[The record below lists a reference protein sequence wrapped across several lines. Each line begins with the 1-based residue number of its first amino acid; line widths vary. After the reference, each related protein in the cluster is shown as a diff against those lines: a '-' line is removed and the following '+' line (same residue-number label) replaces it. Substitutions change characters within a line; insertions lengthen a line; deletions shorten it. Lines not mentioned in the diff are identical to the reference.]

1 MKIIFTLLLLVSG
14 IVYAQEKADAPSI
27 AAMER
32 AAYQNRFNNL
42 GARTLASDNFDV
54 KYYRCEWAIDP
65 AIRYINGKVTIYFKP
80 TAAISTITVDLMN
93 PLLADSIKRNGT
105 AITYTAPANTLVID
119 FGTSLPA
126 NVLDSVSIW
135 YQGVPA
141 NTGFGSFIQD
151 NHAGTPVLWTLS
163 ESYGSRDWWPCKNG
177 INDKADSVDIFITNP
192 AIYKAASNG
201 ILQSELPVAGS
212 KTVTHWKHRYPIASY
227 LICMA
232 VTNYT
237 VFNNSVQL
245 GAVNLPMVTY
255 CYPENLTLFQTNTPL
270 VLEAMQLFH
279 NNFGPY
285 PFMNEKYGHV
295 QFGWGGGMEH
305 QTSTFIV
312 TPNESLMAHELG
324 HQWFGNKITCHSWE
338 DIWLNEGFATY
349 LAAFNMETKY
359 PASALVNRR
368 SIINNIT
375 SQPGGRLKIVDTT
388 DLNQI
393 FSQRLSYNKGS
404 YLLFM
409 LRFIMGDAV
418 FLSALRR
425 YQADPLLA
433 YGNATTADLKRN
445 LEAESG
451 LDLTYFFNQW
461 YTGEGY
467 PSYQVKWNVLDNT
480 CANIQLLQT
489 TSMPGI
495 TPFFKLPVQLTF
507 KNATQEKTIVL
518 NNIVN
523 GENFMSSIGF
533 AADTVLVDPN
543 AWLVTKNNTTL
554 KDPPV
559 TNGTCS
565 VLSLPN
571 GNPTATAALNSG
583 QGIVEIFP
591 NPLENPFTI
600 NLKEFKALAANIN
613 IYNTVGQIIFSQS
626 VPLRRGAGTVK
637 VQNNNWADGL
647 YFAEIKAGATT
658 VRKQIIKQR

>member
-1 MKIIFTLLLLVSG
+1 MKLFLLLMLFSVNFC
-14 IVYAQEKADAPSI
+14 YAQEKADAQSI
-27 AAMER
+27 AKMEMDAHR
-32 AAYQNRFNNL
+32 QQFLNGVVQTA
-42 GARTLASDNFDV
+42 ASDNFDI
-54 KYYRCEWAIDP
+54 KYYRCEWEVDP

-80 TAAISTITVDLMN
+80 IEPTTAITLDMMTTLA
-93 PLLADSIKRNGT
+93 ADSIKRNGT
-105 AITYTAPANTLVID
+105 PLTYTNPSNTLVID
-119 FGTSLPA
+119 FGIILPA

-151 NHAGTPVLWTLS
+151 THAGTPVLWTLS

-177 INDKADSVDIFITNP
+177 LNDKADSIDIFITNP
-192 AIYKAASNG
+192 DIYKAASNG
-201 ILQSELPVAGS
+201 MLQSETLLAGS
-212 KTVTHWKHRYPIASY
+212 KIKAHWKHRYPITTY
-227 LICMA
+227 LICLA
-232 VTNYT
+232 VTNYS

-245 GAVNLPMVTY
+245 GAVNLPMLTY
-255 CYPENLTLFQTNTPL
+255 CYPESLASFQTNTPL
-270 VLEAMQLFH
+270 VLEALQLFH

-285 PFMNEKYGHV
+285 PFINEKYGHV

-312 TPNESLMAHELG
+312 SPNESLMAHEVG
-324 HQWFGNKITCHSWE
+324 HQWFGNKITCNSWE

-359 PASALVNRR
+359 PLTALTTRR
-368 SIINNIT
+368 NVINNIT
-375 SQPGGRLKIVDTT
+375 SQPGGRLKVVDTT
-388 DLNQI
+388 NLNQI

-433 YGNATTADLKRN
+433 YGNATNADLKRN

-495 TPFFKLPVQLTF
+495 TPFFRLPLQLTF
-507 KNATQEKTIVL
+507 KNATQQKTIVL
-518 NNIVN
+518 NNVAN
-523 GENFMSSIGF
+523 GEMFMSSIGF
-533 AADTVLVDPN
+533 TADTVLVDPN
-543 AWLVTKNNTTL
+543 LWLVTKNNTTL

-559 TNGTCS
+559 NNGACS

-571 GNPTATAALNSG
+571 TNLNNNAASNNG
-583 QGIVEIFP
+583 QGIVEIYP
-591 NPLENPFTI
+591 NPLLNPFTV
-600 NLKEFKALAANIN
+600 NLKDFKALAAMIT
-613 IYNTVGQIIFSQS
+613 IYNIVGQIVYSQN
-626 VPLRRGAGTVK
+626 VPLRRGTGIATIQSNKMAGGMYIVE
-637 VQNNNWADGL
+637 V
-647 YFAEIKAGATT
+647 KAGATT
-658 VRKQIIKQR
+658 VRKQVMKK